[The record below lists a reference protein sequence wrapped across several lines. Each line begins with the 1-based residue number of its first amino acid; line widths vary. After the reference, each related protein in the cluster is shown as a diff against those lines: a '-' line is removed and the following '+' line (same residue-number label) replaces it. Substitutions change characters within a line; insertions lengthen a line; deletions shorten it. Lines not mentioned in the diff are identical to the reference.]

1 MVEVMTFGSCH
12 WSTETQETLMPWTFG
27 SARRRARTLRRAPGP
42 HEEKTDHSAAAEGA
56 TVPVTVVASKTEA
69 DLIIGMLR
77 SYDVRAAVSADDVG
91 GQEPALQGQGVRVL
105 VAPSDAA
112 LARQLLA
119 AVEDPSSV
127 AAPPE
132 STDQAAKSG

>member
-1 MVEVMTFGSCH
+1 MQRKSD
-12 WSTETQETLMPWTFG
+12 
-27 SARRRARTLRRAPGP
+27 SARKLPRTLRRAAGA
-42 HEEKTDHSAAAEGA
+42 HRREEERAGHLAAAEGA

-105 VAPSDAA
+105 VAPSDAT

-119 AVEDPSSV
+119 AIGGPLGESV
-127 AAPPE
+127 A
-132 STDQAAKSG
+132 

>member
-1 MVEVMTFGSCH
+1 MQRTS
-12 WSTETQETLMPWTFG
+12 G
-27 SARRRARTLRRAPGP
+27 SARKLARALRRAAGA
-42 HEEKTDHSAAAEGA
+42 HRQDGEKTGHPAAAEGA

-69 DLIIGMLR
+69 DLIIGMLH

-119 AVEDPSSV
+119 AVEGPSS
-127 AAPPE
+127 AAAQPGSTGQEREDLSGE
-132 STDQAAKSG
+132 SVS